1 MSHLH
6 AANALLL
13 AEPFDPGADAA
24 YLLSVLA
31 WCSSAAGVAGV
42 IMVGTQ
48 LALQLRRGEPGE
60 GSTYFR
66 GLVIIMFA
74 SLIATSAGPL
84 VRYLGPLT
92 L

>member
-1 MSHLH
+1 MTPVH
-6 AANALLL
+6 AAAGLL

-24 YLLSVLA
+24 FLLGVLA

-42 IMVGTQ
+42 IIVGTQ

-66 GLVIIMFA
+66 GLVIVMFA
-74 SLIATSAGPL
+74 SLLATTAGPV
-84 VRYLGPLT
+84 VRFLGPLT